1 MDFSETL
8 EQRLLRENCRA
19 FLAQRFPAAAAR
31 RLQQADDGL
40 PEGLWQEIAAMGWA
54 ACALPEAVGGG
65 DCTLV
70 EAAIVAEEMGR
81 ALLPGPF
88 VDTVAGAMLLLEAA
102 APSIKTSVIA
112 DLASGNATLAMAIEE
127 QHWPLAADSITAR
140 ASMAGDGFVLDGG
153 KRPVLNADRADWLL
167 LAARTAPSNVAAT
180 AATATTA
187 ESAGISLFLLAGDT
201 PGIERALL
209 ESNGGEHAFALT
221 FRNVRLPADA
231 LIGKIHQGWPLL
243 TRAAQRSAILASAM
257 LLGACERVLEITL
270 EHARTRKQFGKPIGS
285 LQAIQH
291 RCADMAIDIA
301 VARDL
306 TYKAAWSNATAP
318 HDNADASAAKYWSGD
333 AAERVLN
340 SAVRIHGAMGLT
352 DECDISLYFRHCLAL
367 RRAWGGADLHAD
379 AMAAKMFPS

>member
-19 FLAQRFPAAAAR
+19 FLARRFPPAEAR
-31 RLQQADDGL
+31 RLQQADEGL
-40 PEGLWQEIAAMGWA
+40 PGGLWKEIAAMGWA

-88 VDTVAGAMLLLEAA
+88 IDTVAGAMLLLESA

-112 DLASGNATLAMAIEE
+112 DLACGNATVAMAIEE
-127 QHWPLAADSITAR
+127 QHWPLTADSITAR

-153 KRPVLNADRADWLL
+153 KRPVVNVDKANWLL
-167 LAARTAPSNVAAT
+167 LAARTASTDAAAT
-180 AATATTA
+180 EANV
-187 ESAGISLFLLAGDT
+187 ENAGISLFLLAGDT
-201 PGIERALL
+201 AGIARERL
-209 ESNGGEHAFALT
+209 ESNSGEPAFALT
-221 FRNVRLPADA
+221 FRNLRIPADA
-231 LIGKIHQGWPLL
+231 LIGEIHRGWPLL
-243 TRAAQRSAILASAM
+243 ARAGQRGAILASAM
-257 LLGACERVLEITL
+257 LLGACERALEMTL

-306 TYKAAWSNATAP
+306 TYKAAWSNTTTP
-318 HDNADASAAKYWSGD
+318 DDGADASAAKCWSGD

-367 RRAWGGADLHAD
+367 RRGWGGADLHAD
-379 AMAAKMFPS
+379 AMAAKMIP